1 MDSSLRQGVILRTT
15 ENALKKTDFGV
26 VSISKYNALRF
37 HNILSSNDSFSSEDY
52 LFLLMLNLCNYIQ
65 LKIDW
70 SGYSC
75 LLPLTI
81 STLEGNRKYC
91 SFLAEKISLRRHKL

>member
-70 SGYSC
+70 FGYSC
-75 LLPLTI
+75 LIPLTI

-91 SFLAEKISLRRHKL
+91 FFWLRKYL

>member
-15 ENALKKTDFGV
+15 ENTLKKTDFG
-26 VSISKYNALRF
+26 SIYFKYNALRF

-70 SGYSC
+70 FGYSC

-81 STLEGNRKYC
+81 STLGGTGNIAL
-91 SFLAEKISLRRHKL
+91 FG

>member
-1 MDSSLRQGVILRTT
+1 VDSSLRQGVFLATT
-15 ENALKKTDFGV
+15 ENTLKKTDVKV
-26 VSISKYNALRF
+26 VSISKYNAFRF
-37 HNILSSNDSFSSEDY
+37 HNILSSNDSFSSENS

-65 LKIDW
+65 LKIEW

-75 LLPLTI
+75 LIPLTI

-91 SFLAEKISLRRHKL
+91 FFG